1 MYTGKEVFQLGTM
14 KDVAALAKVGVGTVS
29 RVLNNSGAVKESTR
43 RKVEAAMKELNYI
56 PNAYARGLKMNKT
69 NTVALIIPT
78 IWHPFFSEFAYYVER
93 NLSEHKYKMLLCNSD
108 VNNDKE
114 LEYIQMVQE
123 NKVDGII
130 GITYSDLD
138 NFVSSHL
145 PFVTIDRHF
154 KEETVCVTSDNFH
167 AGQLAVEKLV
177 EKGCQKLGYI
187 GTHSRFPTETTKR
200 RSGFVEQ
207 AELMEIPYAIYDGE
221 DPVVEFK
228 QEIRTFLEE
237 NPDVDGVFAHTDFI
251 ALDIL
256 EVLDEM
262 KRKVP
267 EEVQIIGCDGI
278 KMEAGRKQIVSTIR
292 QPVDLMAKAAVEK
305 IIQVIDGEP
314 VKTKITLSVH
324 YVEGPTTKNKILK

>member
-1 MYTGKEVFQLGTM
+1 MATM

-29 RVLNNSGAVKESTR
+29 RVLNSSGSVKESTR

-78 IWHPFFSEFAYYVER
+78 IWHPFFSEFAYYVES
-93 NLSEHKYKMLLCNSD
+93 NLAEHKYKMLLCNSD
-108 VNNDKE
+108 VSSDKE

-177 EKGCQKLGYI
+177 EKGCHKLGYV

-200 RSGFVEQ
+200 RNGFEKQAKQSG
-207 AELMEIPYAIYDGE
+207 IPYAIYDGQ
-221 DPVVEFK
+221 DPVIELK
-228 QEIRTFLEE
+228 QEIRTFFEE
-237 NPDVDGVFAHTDFI
+237 NPDVDGIFAHTDFI

-256 EVLDEM
+256 EVLEEM
-262 KRKVP
+262 KRNVP

-278 KMEAGRKQIVSTIR
+278 KMESGRRQIVSTIR

-305 IIQVIDGEP
+305 IIQVIDGES
-314 VKTKITLSVH
+314 VRTKITLPVH
-324 YVEGPTTKNKILK
+324 YVEGPTTKNKMSK

>member
-1 MYTGKEVFQLGTM
+1 M
-14 KDVAALAKVGVGTVS
+14 KDVAALANVGVGTVS
-29 RVLNNSGAVKESTR
+29 RVLNSSGSVKESTR

-78 IWHPFFSEFAYYVER
+78 IWHPFFSEFAYYVES
-93 NLSEHKYKMLLCNSD
+93 NLAEHKYKMLLCNSD
-108 VNNDKE
+108 VSSDKE

-177 EKGCQKLGYI
+177 EKGCKKLGYV
-187 GTHSRFPTETTKR
+187 GTHSRFPSETTKR
-200 RSGFVEQ
+200 RDGFKAKAEQ
-207 AELMEIPYAIYDGE
+207 MGMPYAIYDGE
-221 DPVVEFK
+221 DPVIEFK
-228 QEIRTFLEE
+228 QEIRTFFEE
-237 NPDVDGVFAHTDFI
+237 NPDVDGIFAHTDFI

-256 EVLDEM
+256 EVL
-262 KRKVP
+262 
-267 EEVQIIGCDGI
+267 EE
-278 KMEAGRKQIVSTIR
+278 
-292 QPVDLMAKAAVEK
+292 
-305 IIQVIDGEP
+305 
-314 VKTKITLSVH
+314 
-324 YVEGPTTKNKILK
+324 

>member
-1 MYTGKEVFQLGTM
+1 MATM
-14 KDVAALAKVGVGTVS
+14 KDVAALANVGVGTVS
-29 RVLNNSGAVKESTR
+29 RVLNSSGSVKESTR

-78 IWHPFFSEFAYYVER
+78 IWHPFFSEFAYYVES
-93 NLSEHKYKMLLCNSD
+93 NLAEHKYKMLLCNSD
-108 VNNDKE
+108 VSSDKE

-177 EKGCQKLGYI
+177 EKGCHKLGYI

-200 RSGFVEQ
+200 RDGFKAKAEQ
-207 AELMEIPYAIYDGE
+207 MGMPYAIYDGE
-221 DPVVEFK
+221 DPVIEFK
-228 QEIRTFLEE
+228 QEIRTFFEE
-237 NPDVDGVFAHTDFI
+237 NPDVDGIFAHTDFI

-256 EVLDEM
+256 EVLEEM
-262 KRKVP
+262 KRNVP

-278 KMEAGRKQIVSTIR
+278 KMESGRRQIVSTIR
-292 QPVDLMAKAAVEK
+292 QSVDLMAKAAVEK
-305 IIQVIDGEP
+305 IIQVIDGES
-314 VKTKITLSVH
+314 VRTKITLPVH
-324 YVEGPTTKNKILK
+324 YVEGPTTKNKMSK

>member
-1 MYTGKEVFQLGTM
+1 MATM
-14 KDVAALAKVGVGTVS
+14 KDVAALANVGVGTVS
-29 RVLNNSGAVKESTR
+29 RVLNSSGSVKESTR

-78 IWHPFFSEFAYYVER
+78 IWHPFFSEFAYYVES
-93 NLSEHKYKMLLCNSD
+93 NLAEHKYKMLLCNSD
-108 VNNDKE
+108 VSSDKE

-177 EKGCQKLGYI
+177 EKGCHKLGYI

-200 RSGFVEQ
+200 RDGFKAKAEQ
-207 AELMEIPYAIYDGE
+207 MGMPYAIYDGE

>member
-1 MYTGKEVFQLGTM
+1 MGTM

-69 NTVALIIPT
+69 HTVALIIPT

>member
-1 MYTGKEVFQLGTM
+1 MGTM

-69 NTVALIIPT
+69 NTIALIIPT

-93 NLSEHKYKMLLCNSD
+93 NLSENKYKLLLCNSD
-108 VNNDKE
+108 VSNDKE
-114 LEYIQMVQE
+114 LEFIQMVQE

-138 NFVSSHL
+138 GFVSSQL

-154 KEETVCVTSDNFH
+154 KEETVCVTSDNFR

-177 EKGCQKLGYI
+177 EKGCKKIGYV
-187 GTHSRFPTETTKR
+187 GTHSRFPSETTKR
-200 RSGFVEQ
+200 RNGFETQ

-221 DPVVEFK
+221 DPVMEFK
-228 QEIRTFLEE
+228 KEIRNFFEE

-256 EVLDEM
+256 EVLDELE
-262 KRKVP
+262 RKVP
-267 EEVQIIGCDGI
+267 EQVQIIGCDGI
-278 KMEAGRKQIVSTIR
+278 KMEAERKQFLSTIR

-305 IIQVIDGEP
+305 IIQVIDGEA
-314 VKTKITLSVH
+314 VKTKITLPVH
-324 YVEGPTTKNKILK
+324 YVEGPTTKNKILN

>member
-1 MYTGKEVFQLGTM
+1 M

-114 LEYIQMVQE
+114 LEYIKMVQE

-167 AGQLAVEKLV
+167 AGQLAVEKLI
-177 EKGCQKLGYI
+177 EKGCKKIGYI

-207 AELMEIPYAIYDGE
+207 SELMGMPYAIFDGE
-221 DPVVEFK
+221 DPVVELK
-228 QEIRTFLEE
+228 KDIRTFFEE

-256 EVLDEM
+256 EVLEEM
-262 KRKVP
+262 NRKVP

-314 VKTKITLSVH
+314 VKTKITLPVH
-324 YVEGPTTKNKILK
+324 YIEGPTTKNEILK

>member
-1 MYTGKEVFQLGTM
+1 MATM

-29 RVLNNSGAVKESTR
+29 RVLNSSGSVKESTR

-78 IWHPFFSEFAYYVER
+78 IWHPFFSEFAYYVES
-93 NLSEHKYKMLLCNSD
+93 NLAEHKYKMLLCNSD
-108 VNNDKE
+108 VSSDKE

-177 EKGCQKLGYI
+177 EKGCHKLGYI

-200 RSGFVEQ
+200 RDGFKAKAEQ
-207 AELMEIPYAIYDGE
+207 MGMPYAIYDGE
-221 DPVVEFK
+221 DPVIEFK
-228 QEIRTFLEE
+228 QEIRTFFEE
-237 NPDVDGVFAHTDFI
+237 NPDVDGIFAHTDFI

-256 EVLDEM
+256 EILEEM

-267 EEVQIIGCDGI
+267 EEMQIIGCDGI
-278 KMEAGRKQIVSTIR
+278 KMESGRRQIVSTIR

-305 IIQVIDGEP
+305 IIQVIDGES
-314 VKTKITLSVH
+314 VRTKITLPVH
-324 YVEGPTTKNKILK
+324 YVEGPTTKN

>member
-1 MYTGKEVFQLGTM
+1 M

-29 RVLNNSGAVKESTR
+29 RVLNSSGSVKESTR

-78 IWHPFFSEFAYYVER
+78 IWHPFFSEFAYYVES
-93 NLSEHKYKMLLCNSD
+93 NLAEHKYKMLLCNSD
-108 VNNDKE
+108 VSSDKE

-177 EKGCQKLGYI
+177 EKGCHKLGYV
-187 GTHSRFPTETTKR
+187 GTHSRFPSETTKR
-200 RSGFVEQ
+200 RDGFKAKAEQ
-207 AELMEIPYAIYDGE
+207 MGMPYAIYDGE
-221 DPVVEFK
+221 DPVIEFK
-228 QEIRTFLEE
+228 QEIRTFFEE
-237 NPDVDGVFAHTDFI
+237 NPDVDGIFAHTDFI

-256 EVLDEM
+256 EVLEEM

-267 EEVQIIGCDGI
+267 EEVQVIGCDGI
-278 KMEAGRKQIVSTIR
+278 KMESGRRQIVSTIR

-305 IIQVIDGEP
+305 IIQVIDGES
-314 VKTKITLSVH
+314 VRTKITLPVH
-324 YVEGPTTKNKILK
+324 YVEGPTTKNKMLK

>member
-1 MYTGKEVFQLGTM
+1 MATM
-14 KDVAALAKVGVGTVS
+14 KDVAALANVGVGTVS
-29 RVLNNSGAVKESTR
+29 RVLNSSGSVKESTR

-78 IWHPFFSEFAYYVER
+78 IWHPFFSEFAYYVES
-93 NLSEHKYKMLLCNSD
+93 NLAEHKYKMLLCNSD
-108 VNNDKE
+108 VSSDKE

-177 EKGCQKLGYI
+177 EKGCHKLGYI

-200 RSGFVEQ
+200 RDGFKAKAEQ
-207 AELMEIPYAIYDGE
+207 MGMPYAIYDGE
-221 DPVVEFK
+221 DPVIEFK
-228 QEIRTFLEE
+228 QEIRTFFEE

>member
-1 MYTGKEVFQLGTM
+1 MATM
-14 KDVAALAKVGVGTVS
+14 KDVAALANVGVGTVS
-29 RVLNNSGAVKESTR
+29 RVLNSSGSVKESTR

-78 IWHPFFSEFAYYVER
+78 IWHPFFSEFAYYVES
-93 NLSEHKYKMLLCNSD
+93 NLAEHKYKMLLCNSD
-108 VNNDKE
+108 VSSDKE
-114 LEYIQMVQE
+114 LEYIQMVKE

-177 EKGCQKLGYI
+177 EKGCHKLGYI

-200 RSGFVEQ
+200 RDGFKAKAEQ
-207 AELMEIPYAIYDGE
+207 MGMPYAIYDGE
-221 DPVVEFK
+221 DPVIEFK
-228 QEIRTFLEE
+228 QEIRTFFEE
-237 NPDVDGVFAHTDFI
+237 NPDVDGIFAHTDFI

-256 EVLDEM
+256 EVLEEM
-262 KRKVP
+262 KRNVP

-278 KMEAGRKQIVSTIR
+278 KMESGRRQIVSTIR

-305 IIQVIDGEP
+305 IIQVIDGES
-314 VKTKITLSVH
+314 VRTKITLPVH
-324 YVEGPTTKNKILK
+324 YVEGPTTKNKMSK

>member
-1 MYTGKEVFQLGTM
+1 M

-29 RVLNNSGAVKESTR
+29 RVLNSSGSVKESTR

-78 IWHPFFSEFAYYVER
+78 IWHPFFSEFAYYVES
-93 NLSEHKYKMLLCNSD
+93 NLAEHKYKMLLCNSD
-108 VNNDKE
+108 VSSDKE

-177 EKGCQKLGYI
+177 EKGCHKLGYI

-200 RSGFVEQ
+200 RDGFKAKAEQ
-207 AELMEIPYAIYDGE
+207 MGMPYAIYDGE
-221 DPVVEFK
+221 DPVIEFK
-228 QEIRTFLEE
+228 QEIRTFFEE
-237 NPDVDGVFAHTDFI
+237 NPDVDGIFAHTDFI

-256 EVLDEM
+256 EILEEM

-267 EEVQIIGCDGI
+267 EEMQIIGCDGI
-278 KMEAGRKQIVSTIR
+278 KMESGRRQIVSTIR

-305 IIQVIDGEP
+305 IIQVIDG
-314 VKTKITLSVH
+314 
-324 YVEGPTTKNKILK
+324 

>member
-1 MYTGKEVFQLGTM
+1 MATM
-14 KDVAALAKVGVGTVS
+14 KDVAALANVGVGTVS
-29 RVLNNSGAVKESTR
+29 RVLNSSGSVKESTR

-78 IWHPFFSEFAYYVER
+78 IWHPFFSEFAYYVES
-93 NLSEHKYKMLLCNSD
+93 NLAEHKYKMLLCNSD
-108 VNNDKE
+108 VSSDKE
-114 LEYIQMVQE
+114 LEYIRMVQE

-177 EKGCQKLGYI
+177 EKGCHKLGYI

-200 RSGFVEQ
+200 RDGFKAKAEQ
-207 AELMEIPYAIYDGE
+207 MGMPYAIYDGE
-221 DPVVEFK
+221 DPVIEFK
-228 QEIRTFLEE
+228 QEIRTFFEE
-237 NPDVDGVFAHTDFI
+237 NPDVDGIFAHTDFI

-256 EVLDEM
+256 EVLEEM
-262 KRKVP
+262 KRNVP

-278 KMEAGRKQIVSTIR
+278 KMESGRRQIVSTIR

-305 IIQVIDGEP
+305 IIQVIDGES
-314 VKTKITLSVH
+314 VRTKITLPVH
-324 YVEGPTTKNKILK
+324 YVEGPTTKNKMSK

>member
-1 MYTGKEVFQLGTM
+1 MATM

-29 RVLNNSGAVKESTR
+29 RVLNDSGAVKESTR
-43 RKVEAAMKELNYI
+43 RKVQAAMKELNYI

-69 NTVALIIPT
+69 NTIALIIPT

-93 NLSEHKYKMLLCNSD
+93 NLSEHKFKMLLCNSD
-108 VNNDKE
+108 VSNEKE

-154 KEETVCVTSDNFH
+154 KEETVCVTSDNFR

-177 EKGCQKLGYI
+177 EKGCRKLGYI

-200 RSGFVEQ
+200 RDGFVEQ
-207 AELMEIPYAIYDGE
+207 AERMKIPYAIYDE
-221 DPVVEFK
+221 LDPVLDLLAGIK
-228 QEIRTFLEE
+228 TFFEKH
-237 NPDVDGVFAHTDFI
+237 PDVDGVFAHTDFI

-256 EVLDEM
+256 EVLGAM
-262 KRKVP
+262 KRQVP
-267 EEVQIIGCDGI
+267 EEIQIIGCDGI
-278 KMEAGRKQIVSTIR
+278 KMEAGRRQIVSTIR
-292 QPVDLMAKAAVEK
+292 QPVDLMAKVAVEK

-314 VKTKITLSVH
+314 VKEKITLPVT
-324 YVEGPTTKNKILK
+324 YIEGPTTKNDSVK

>member
-1 MYTGKEVFQLGTM
+1 MATM
-14 KDVAALAKVGVGTVS
+14 KDVAALANVGVGTVS
-29 RVLNNSGAVKESTR
+29 RVLNSSGSVKESTR

-78 IWHPFFSEFAYYVER
+78 IWHPFFSEFAYYVES
-93 NLSEHKYKMLLCNSD
+93 NLAEHKYKMLLCNSD
-108 VNNDKE
+108 VSSDKE

-177 EKGCQKLGYI
+177 EKGCKKLGYV

>member
-1 MYTGKEVFQLGTM
+1 MATM

-29 RVLNNSGAVKESTR
+29 RVLNSSGSVKESTR

-78 IWHPFFSEFAYYVER
+78 IWHPFFSEFAYYVES
-93 NLSEHKYKMLLCNSD
+93 NLAKHKYKMLLCNSD
-108 VNNDKE
+108 VSSDKE

-177 EKGCQKLGYI
+177 EKGCHKLGYI

-200 RSGFVEQ
+200 RNGFEKQAKQSG
-207 AELMEIPYAIYDGE
+207 IPYAIYDGQ
-221 DPVVEFK
+221 DPVIELK
-228 QEIRTFLEE
+228 QEIRTFFEE
-237 NPDVDGVFAHTDFI
+237 NPDVDGIFAHTDFI

-256 EVLDEM
+256 EVLEEM
-262 KRKVP
+262 KRNVP

-278 KMEAGRKQIVSTIR
+278 KMESGRRQIVSTIR

-305 IIQVIDGEP
+305 IIQVIDGES
-314 VKTKITLSVH
+314 VRTKITLPVH
-324 YVEGPTTKNKILK
+324 YVEGPTTKNKMSK

>member
-1 MYTGKEVFQLGTM
+1 MGTM

-251 ALDIL
+251 ALDML
-256 EVLDEM
+256 EVLEEM

-278 KMEAGRKQIVSTIR
+278 KMEAGRKQIISTIR

-314 VKTKITLSVH
+314 IKMKITLPVH
-324 YVEGPTTKNKILK
+324 YVEGPTTKNENLK

>member
-1 MYTGKEVFQLGTM
+1 MATM

-29 RVLNNSGAVKESTR
+29 RVLNSSGSVKESTR

-78 IWHPFFSEFAYYVER
+78 IWHPFFSEFAYYVES
-93 NLSEHKYKMLLCNSD
+93 NLAEHKYKMLLCNSD
-108 VNNDKE
+108 VSSDKE

-177 EKGCQKLGYI
+177 EKG
-187 GTHSRFPTETTKR
+187 
-200 RSGFVEQ
+200 
-207 AELMEIPYAIYDGE
+207 
-221 DPVVEFK
+221 
-228 QEIRTFLEE
+228 
-237 NPDVDGVFAHTDFI
+237 
-251 ALDIL
+251 
-256 EVLDEM
+256 
-262 KRKVP
+262 
-267 EEVQIIGCDGI
+267 
-278 KMEAGRKQIVSTIR
+278 
-292 QPVDLMAKAAVEK
+292 
-305 IIQVIDGEP
+305 
-314 VKTKITLSVH
+314 
-324 YVEGPTTKNKILK
+324 

>member
-1 MYTGKEVFQLGTM
+1 MGTM

-314 VKTKITLSVH
+314 VKTKITLPVH
-324 YVEGPTTKNKILK
+324 YIEGPTTKNEILK

>member
-1 MYTGKEVFQLGTM
+1 MATM
-14 KDVAALAKVGVGTVS
+14 KDVAALANVGVGTVS
-29 RVLNNSGAVKESTR
+29 RVLNSSGSVKESTR

-69 NTVALIIPT
+69 NTVALFIPT
-78 IWHPFFSEFAYYVER
+78 IWHPFFSEFAYYVES
-93 NLSEHKYKMLLCNSD
+93 NLAKHKYKMLLCNSD
-108 VNNDKE
+108 VSSDKE

-177 EKGCQKLGYI
+177 EKGCHKLGYI

-200 RSGFVEQ
+200 RNGFEKQAKQSG
-207 AELMEIPYAIYDGE
+207 IPYAIYDGQ
-221 DPVVEFK
+221 DPVIELK
-228 QEIRTFLEE
+228 QEIRTFFEE
-237 NPDVDGVFAHTDFI
+237 NPDVDGIFAHTDFI

-256 EVLDEM
+256 EILEEM

-267 EEVQIIGCDGI
+267 EEMQIIGCDGI
-278 KMEAGRKQIVSTIR
+278 KMESGRRQIVSTIR

-314 VKTKITLSVH
+314 VKTKITLPVH
-324 YVEGPTTKNKILK
+324 YLEGSTTKNEILK

>member
-1 MYTGKEVFQLGTM
+1 M

-29 RVLNNSGAVKESTR
+29 RVLNSSGSVKESTR

-78 IWHPFFSEFAYYVER
+78 IWHPFFSEFAYYVES
-93 NLSEHKYKMLLCNSD
+93 NLAEHKYKMLLCNSD
-108 VNNDKE
+108 VSSDKE

-177 EKGCQKLGYI
+177 EKGCHKLGYI

-200 RSGFVEQ
+200 RNGFEKQAKQSG
-207 AELMEIPYAIYDGE
+207 IPYAIYDGE
-221 DPVVEFK
+221 DPVIEFK
-228 QEIRTFLEE
+228 Q
-237 NPDVDGVFAHTDFI
+237 
-251 ALDIL
+251 
-256 EVLDEM
+256 
-262 KRKVP
+262 
-267 EEVQIIGCDGI
+267 
-278 KMEAGRKQIVSTIR
+278 
-292 QPVDLMAKAAVEK
+292 
-305 IIQVIDGEP
+305 
-314 VKTKITLSVH
+314 
-324 YVEGPTTKNKILK
+324 

>member
-1 MYTGKEVFQLGTM
+1 MATM

-29 RVLNNSGAVKESTR
+29 RVLNSSGSVKESTR

-78 IWHPFFSEFAYYVER
+78 IWHPFFSEFAYYVES
-93 NLSEHKYKMLLCNSD
+93 NLAEHKYKMLLCNSD
-108 VNNDKE
+108 VSSDKE

-177 EKGCQKLGYI
+177 EKGCHKLGYI

-200 RSGFVEQ
+200 RDGFKAKAEQ
-207 AELMEIPYAIYDGE
+207 MGMPYAIYDGE
-221 DPVVEFK
+221 DPVIEFK
-228 QEIRTFLEE
+228 QEIRTFFEE

>member
-1 MYTGKEVFQLGTM
+1 MKE
-14 KDVAALAKVGVGTVS
+14 VAALAKVGVGTVS
-29 RVLNNSGAVKESTR
+29 RVLNNSGVVKESTR

>member
-1 MYTGKEVFQLGTM
+1 
-14 KDVAALAKVGVGTVS
+14 
-29 RVLNNSGAVKESTR
+29 
-43 RKVEAAMKELNYI
+43 
-56 PNAYARGLKMNKT
+56 MNKT
-69 NTVALIIPT
+69 HTIALIIPT

-108 VNNDKE
+108 VSNDKE

>member
-1 MYTGKEVFQLGTM
+1 M

-69 NTVALIIPT
+69 HTIALIIPT
-78 IWHPFFSEFAYYVER
+78 IWHPFFAEFAYYVER

-108 VNNDKE
+108 VSNDKE

-167 AGQLAVEKLV
+167 AGQLAVAKLV
-177 EKGCQKLGYI
+177 EKGCKKLGYI
-187 GTHSRFPTETTKR
+187 GTHSRFPSETTKR
-200 RSGFVEQ
+200 REGFVAQ

-221 DPVVEFK
+221 DPVMEFK

-256 EVLDEM
+256 EVLEEM
-262 KRKVP
+262 NRKVP

-278 KMEAGRKQIVSTIR
+278 KMEAGRRQIVSTIR

-314 VKTKITLSVH
+314 VKTKITLPVH
-324 YVEGPTTKNKILK
+324 YVEGPTTKNEILK

>member
-1 MYTGKEVFQLGTM
+1 MGTM

-69 NTVALIIPT
+69 HTIALIIPT

>member
-1 MYTGKEVFQLGTM
+1 MGTM

-154 KEETVCVTSDNFH
+154 KEETVCVSSDNFH

>member
-1 MYTGKEVFQLGTM
+1 MATM
-14 KDVAALAKVGVGTVS
+14 KDVAALANVGVGTVS
-29 RVLNNSGAVKESTR
+29 RVLNSSGSVKESTR

-78 IWHPFFSEFAYYVER
+78 IWHPFFSEFAYYVES
-93 NLSEHKYKMLLCNSD
+93 NLAEHKYKMLLCNSD
-108 VNNDKE
+108 VSSDKE

-177 EKGCQKLGYI
+177 EKGCHKLGYI

-200 RSGFVEQ
+200 RDGFKAKAEQ
-207 AELMEIPYAIYDGE
+207 MGMPYAIYDGE
-221 DPVVEFK
+221 DPVIEFK
-228 QEIRTFLEE
+228 QEIRTFFEE
-237 NPDVDGVFAHTDFI
+237 NPDVDGIFAHTDFI

-256 EVLDEM
+256 EVLEEM
-262 KRKVP
+262 KRNVP

-278 KMEAGRKQIVSTIR
+278 KMESGRRQIVSTIR

-305 IIQVIDGEP
+305 IIQVIDGES
-314 VKTKITLSVH
+314 VRTKITLPVH
-324 YVEGPTTKNKILK
+324 YVEGPTTKN

>member
-1 MYTGKEVFQLGTM
+1 MATM

-29 RVLNNSGAVKESTR
+29 RVLNSSGSVKESTR

-78 IWHPFFSEFAYYVER
+78 IWHPFFSEFAYYVES
-93 NLSEHKYKMLLCNSD
+93 NLAEHKYKMLLCNSD
-108 VNNDKE
+108 VSSDKE

-177 EKGCQKLGYI
+177 EKGCHKLGYI

-200 RSGFVEQ
+200 RDGFKAKAEQ
-207 AELMEIPYAIYDGE
+207 MGMPYAIYDGE
-221 DPVVEFK
+221 DPVIEFK
-228 QEIRTFLEE
+228 QEIRNFFEE

-256 EVLDEM
+256 EILEEM

-267 EEVQIIGCDGI
+267 EEMQLIGCDGI
-278 KMEAGRKQIVSTIR
+278 KMESGRRQIVSTIR

-305 IIQVIDGEP
+305 IIQVIDGES
-314 VKTKITLSVH
+314 VRTKITLPVH
-324 YVEGPTTKNKILK
+324 YVEGPTTKN

>member
-1 MYTGKEVFQLGTM
+1 
-14 KDVAALAKVGVGTVS
+14 TVS
-29 RVLNNSGAVKESTR
+29 RVLNSSGSVKESTR

-78 IWHPFFSEFAYYVER
+78 IWHPFFSEFAYYVES
-93 NLSEHKYKMLLCNSD
+93 NLAKHKYKMLLCNSD
-108 VNNDKE
+108 VSSDKE

-177 EKGCQKLGYI
+177 EKGCHKLGYV

-200 RSGFVEQ
+200 RNGFEKQAKQSG
-207 AELMEIPYAIYDGE
+207 IPYAIYDGQ
-221 DPVVEFK
+221 DPVIELK
-228 QEIRTFLEE
+228 QEIRTFFEE
-237 NPDVDGVFAHTDFI
+237 NPDVDGIFAHTDFI

-256 EVLDEM
+256 EVLEEM
-262 KRKVP
+262 KRNVP

-278 KMEAGRKQIVSTIR
+278 KMESGRRQIVSTIR

-305 IIQVIDGEP
+305 IIQVIDGES
-314 VKTKITLSVH
+314 VRTKITLPVH
-324 YVEGPTTKNKILK
+324 YVEGPTTKNKMSK

>member
-1 MYTGKEVFQLGTM
+1 MATM

-29 RVLNNSGAVKESTR
+29 RVLNSSGSVKESTR

-78 IWHPFFSEFAYYVER
+78 IWHPFFSEFAYYVES
-93 NLSEHKYKMLLCNSD
+93 NLAEHKYKMLLCNSD
-108 VNNDKE
+108 VSSDKE

-177 EKGCQKLGYI
+177 EKGCHKLGYV
-187 GTHSRFPTETTKR
+187 GTHSRFPSETTKR
-200 RSGFVEQ
+200 RDGFKAKAEQ
-207 AELMEIPYAIYDGE
+207 MGMPYAIYDGE
-221 DPVVEFK
+221 DPVIEFK
-228 QEIRTFLEE
+228 QEIRTFFEE
-237 NPDVDGVFAHTDFI
+237 NPDVDGIFAHTDFI

-256 EVLDEM
+256 EVLEEM
-262 KRKVP
+262 KRNVP

-278 KMEAGRKQIVSTIR
+278 KMESGRRQIVSTIR

-305 IIQVIDGEP
+305 IIQVIDGES
-314 VKTKITLSVH
+314 VSTKITLPVH
-324 YVEGPTTKNKILK
+324 YVEGPTTKNKMSK

>member
-1 MYTGKEVFQLGTM
+1 M

-314 VKTKITLSVH
+314 IKMKITLPVH
-324 YVEGPTTKNKILK
+324 YVEGPTTKNENLK

>member
-1 MYTGKEVFQLGTM
+1 MATM

-29 RVLNNSGAVKESTR
+29 RVLNSSGSVKESTR

-78 IWHPFFSEFAYYVER
+78 IWHPFFSEFAYYVES
-93 NLSEHKYKMLLCNSD
+93 NLAKHKYKMLLCNSD
-108 VNNDKE
+108 VSSDKE

-177 EKGCQKLGYI
+177 EKGCHKLGYV

-200 RSGFVEQ
+200 RNGFEKQAKQSG
-207 AELMEIPYAIYDGE
+207 IPYAIYDGQ
-221 DPVVEFK
+221 DPVIELK
-228 QEIRTFLEE
+228 QEIRTFFEE
-237 NPDVDGVFAHTDFI
+237 NPDVDGIFAHTDFI

-256 EVLDEM
+256 EVLEEM
-262 KRKVP
+262 KRNVP

-278 KMEAGRKQIVSTIR
+278 KMESGRRQIVSTIR

-305 IIQVIDGEP
+305 IIQVIDGES
-314 VKTKITLSVH
+314 VRTKITLPVH
-324 YVEGPTTKNKILK
+324 YVEGPTTKNKMSK

>member
-1 MYTGKEVFQLGTM
+1 MATM
-14 KDVAALAKVGVGTVS
+14 KDVAALANVGVGTVS
-29 RVLNNSGAVKESTR
+29 RVLNSSGSVKESTR

-78 IWHPFFSEFAYYVER
+78 IWHPFFSEFAYYVES
-93 NLSEHKYKMLLCNSD
+93 NLAEHKYKMLLCNSD
-108 VNNDKE
+108 VSSDKE

-177 EKGCQKLGYI
+177 EKGCHKLGYI

-200 RSGFVEQ
+200 RNGFEKQAKQSG
-207 AELMEIPYAIYDGE
+207 IPYAIYDGQ
-221 DPVVEFK
+221 DPVIELK
-228 QEIRTFLEE
+228 QEIRTFFEE
-237 NPDVDGVFAHTDFI
+237 NPDVDGIFAHTDFI

-256 EVLDEM
+256 EILEEM

-267 EEVQIIGCDGI
+267 EEMQIIGCDGI
-278 KMEAGRKQIVSTIR
+278 KMESGRRQIVSTIR
-292 QPVDLMAKAAVEK
+292 QSVDLMAKAAVEK
-305 IIQVIDGEP
+305 IIQVIDGES
-314 VKTKITLSVH
+314 VRTKITLPVH
-324 YVEGPTTKNKILK
+324 YVEGPTTKNKMSK

>member
-1 MYTGKEVFQLGTM
+1 M
-14 KDVAALAKVGVGTVS
+14 KDVAALANVGVGTVS
-29 RVLNNSGAVKESTR
+29 RVLNSSGSVKESTR

-78 IWHPFFSEFAYYVER
+78 IWHPFFSEFAYYAES
-93 NLSEHKYKMLLCNSD
+93 NLAKHKYKMLLCNSD
-108 VNNDKE
+108 VSSDKE

-177 EKGCQKLGYI
+177 EKGCHKLGYI

-200 RSGFVEQ
+200 RNGFEKQAKQSG
-207 AELMEIPYAIYDGE
+207 IPYAIYDGQ
-221 DPVVEFK
+221 DPVIELK
-228 QEIRTFLEE
+228 QEIRTFFEE
-237 NPDVDGVFAHTDFI
+237 NPDVDGIFAHTDFI

-256 EVLDEM
+256 EVLEEM
-262 KRKVP
+262 KRNVP

-278 KMEAGRKQIVSTIR
+278 KMESGRRQIVSTIR

-305 IIQVIDGEP
+305 IIQVIDGES
-314 VKTKITLSVH
+314 VRTKITLPVH
-324 YVEGPTTKNKILK
+324 YVEGPTTKNKMSK

>member
-1 MYTGKEVFQLGTM
+1 LATM

-29 RVLNNSGAVKESTR
+29 RVLNSSGSVKESTR

-114 LEYIQMVQE
+114 LEYIQMAQE

>member
-1 MYTGKEVFQLGTM
+1 MATM

-29 RVLNNSGAVKESTR
+29 RVLNSSGSVKESTR

-69 NTVALIIPT
+69 HTVALIIPT
-78 IWHPFFSEFAYYVER
+78 IWHPFFSEFAYYVES
-93 NLSEHKYKMLLCNSD
+93 NLAEHKYKMLLCNSD
-108 VNNDKE
+108 VSSDKE

-177 EKGCQKLGYI
+177 EKGCHKLGYI

-200 RSGFVEQ
+200 RDGFKAKAEQ
-207 AELMEIPYAIYDGE
+207 MGMPYAIYDGE
-221 DPVVEFK
+221 DPVIEFK
-228 QEIRTFLEE
+228 QEIRTFFEE
-237 NPDVDGVFAHTDFI
+237 NPDVDGIFAHTDFI

-256 EVLDEM
+256 EVLEEM
-262 KRKVP
+262 KRNVP

-278 KMEAGRKQIVSTIR
+278 KMESGRRQIVSTIR

-314 VKTKITLSVH
+314 VKTKITLPVH
-324 YVEGPTTKNKILK
+324 YLEGSTTKNEILK

>member
-1 MYTGKEVFQLGTM
+1 MGTM

-177 EKGCQKLGYI
+177 EKGCKKLGYI

-314 VKTKITLSVH
+314 VKTKITLPVH

>member
-1 MYTGKEVFQLGTM
+1 M

-324 YVEGPTTKNKILK
+324 YVEGPTTKNEILK

>member
-1 MYTGKEVFQLGTM
+1 MGTM

-177 EKGCQKLGYI
+177 EKGCKKLGYV